1 MNARGATG
9 LTLTEKIVSRHLAG
23 ESGAKDVGRGAVA
36 RQGEYVLI
44 RPRRIMTHDNTSAV
58 IPKFDGLFGSGEA
71 AEIEDPSQIVL
82 ALDHDIQNH
91 TPENLG
97 RYAAIERFAARHG
110 LEFHR
115 AGSGIGHQLMIE
127 RRHIVPGSLVVAS
140 DSHANAYGALGALGA
155 PVVRTDAAVVWATG
169 RTWWAVPRVV
179 RVELRGTL
187 RAGVSG
193 KDVILALCGGWP
205 RDVENAAVE
214 FTGEGLRTLSISD
227 RIAIANMTT
236 EWGAIACVMEP
247 DERVREYLA
256 ERGVDD
262 GVWVSA
268 PMRADEGAVYAAM
281 IELDLELVEPTITG
295 PNRTD
300 MARPA
305 CEVERERIAIDA
317 AYLLSCVNARLPDLE
332 EAARVM
338 RGKRVHPRVRFYVA
352 AASAEVQREA
362 ERSGAWRTLIDA
374 GAIALPSG
382 CGPCIGLGEG
392 TLGPGETAIS
402 ATNRNFPG
410 RMGDRSASVYL
421 ASPAIVAASAVEGY
435 IAMPRAE
442 RTHHRGTENTE
453 KRGRGGE
460 EVQRGEP
467 RRAAEKSEEGTH
479 HRGTEGSER
488 KAKKDNRAEKSDGLS
503 TMIDARSIQ
512 SGLSLCSLC
521 LCGESSL
528 PRAILV
534 PESDVSTDAIYAG
547 RHTYRSGMTASEMAA
562 VVFENLDGPEI
573 GSVEPF
579 IGAGDVVL
587 AGRNFG
593 RGSSREQA
601 ATALKHRGIAA
612 VVAVSV
618 NATYLRNAINNGLL
632 VMECPGLERV
642 LEELAGVSAEA
653 RACGEIG
660 HARLGP
666 AVELDAESGT
676 LTLGEGAMV
685 LRVVPLAPFMREL
698 LEAGG
703 VEQWAK
709 RRRAHHRGTEGTE
722 GKGAGSMKRVA
733 PGARA
738 GLAAQDCGRGAVS

>member
-1 MNARGATG
+1 MSG

-23 ESGAKDVGRGAVA
+23 GRGDGVIA

-58 IPKFDGLFGSGEA
+58 IPKFEGLFDSREA
-71 AEIEDPSQIVL
+71 AEIEDPTQIVL

-97 RYAAIERFAARHG
+97 RYAAIERFARRHRV
-110 LEFHR
+110 EFHR

-127 RRHIVPGSLVVAS
+127 RGHVVPGSLVVAS
-140 DSHANAYGALGALGA
+140 DSHANAYGALGAVGA

-169 RTWWAVPRVV
+169 ETWWAVPRVV
-179 RVELRGTL
+179 RVELRGAL

-214 FTGEGLRTLSISD
+214 FTGEGLRSLRISD

-256 ERGVDD
+256 ERGVDE
-262 GVWVSA
+262 GAWAGA
-268 PMRADEGAVYAAM
+268 PVRADESARYATAV
-281 IELDLELVEPTITG
+281 ELDLATVEPTVTG

-300 MARPA
+300 LARPA
-305 CEVERERIAIDA
+305 REVERERIAIDA

-362 ERSGAWRTLIDA
+362 ERSGAWRVLMEA

-421 ASPAIVAASAVEGY
+421 ASPAIVAASAIEGY
-435 IAMPRAE
+435 IAMPRE
-442 RTHHRGTENTE
+442 DGTHHRDTESTE
-453 KRGRGGE
+453 KSGRGGE

-467 RRAAEKSEEGTH
+467 RRAAEKGEERTH
-479 HRGTEGSER
+479 HRGTEGTER
-488 KAKKDNRAEKSDGLS
+488 KTKKDNRAEKSDGLS

-521 LCGESSL
+521 LCGESSP

-547 RHTYRSGMTASEMAA
+547 RHT
-562 VVFENLDGPEI
+562 
-573 GSVEPF
+573 
-579 IGAGDVVL
+579 
-587 AGRNFG
+587 
-593 RGSSREQA
+593 
-601 ATALKHRGIAA
+601 
-612 VVAVSV
+612 
-618 NATYLRNAINNGLL
+618 
-632 VMECPGLERV
+632 
-642 LEELAGVSAEA
+642 
-653 RACGEIG
+653 
-660 HARLGP
+660 
-666 AVELDAESGT
+666 
-676 LTLGEGAMV
+676 
-685 LRVVPLAPFMREL
+685 
-698 LEAGG
+698 
-703 VEQWAK
+703 
-709 RRRAHHRGTEGTE
+709 
-722 GKGAGSMKRVA
+722 
-733 PGARA
+733 
-738 GLAAQDCGRGAVS
+738 

>member
-1 MNARGATG
+1 MSG

-23 ESGAKDVGRGAVA
+23 GRGDGVIA
-36 RQGEYVLI
+36 RQGAYVLI

-58 IPKFDGLFGSGEA
+58 IPKFEGLFEAREA
-71 AEIEDPSQIVL
+71 AEVHEPTQIVL
-82 ALDHDIQNH
+82 TLDHDIQNH

-97 RYAAIERFAARHG
+97 RYAAIERFAKRHG

-127 RRHIVPGSLVVAS
+127 RGHVVPGSLVVAS
-140 DSHANAYGALGALGA
+140 DSHANAYGALGAVGA

-169 RTWWAVPRVV
+169 VTWWAVPRVV

-214 FTGEGLRTLSISD
+214 FTGEGLRSLSISD

-256 ERGVDD
+256 GRGVDEGAWAD
-262 GVWVSA
+262 A
-268 PMRADEGAVYAAM
+268 PMRADEDARHAAT
-281 IELDLELVEPTITG
+281 IELDLSMLEPLITG

-300 MARPA
+300 VARPA

-317 AYLLSCVNARLPDLE
+317 AYLLSCVNARLPDLD

-338 RGKRVHPRVRFYVA
+338 RGKRVHPGVRFYVA
-352 AASAEVQREA
+352 AASAAVQREA
-362 ERSGAWRTLIDA
+362 ERSGAWRVLMET

-421 ASPAIVAASAVEGY
+421 ASPAIVAASAIEGY
-435 IAMPRAE
+435 IAMPE
-442 RTHHRGTENTE
+442 ETDRTHHRGTE
-453 KRGRGGE
+453 
-460 EVQRGEP
+460 
-467 RRAAEKSEEGTH
+467 GT
-479 HRGTEGSER
+479 ER
-488 KAKKDNRAEKSDGLS
+488 KATKNNWDEKSDGLGEVV
-503 TMIDARSIQ
+503 DARS
-512 SGLSLCSLC
+512 SLNGSSLCSLC
-521 LCGESSL
+521 LCGESPL

-547 RHTYRSGMTASEMAA
+547 RHTYRSGMTAEEMAR
-562 VVFENLDGPEI
+562 VVFENLDGAET
-573 GSVEPF
+573 GCVEPF
-579 IGAGDVVL
+579 IRAGDVLL

-601 ATALKHRGIAA
+601 ATALKCRGIAA

-632 VMECPGLERV
+632 VLECPALEGV
-642 LEELAGVSAEA
+642 LEEIAALSAEA
-653 RACGEIG
+653 RARGEIE

-666 AVELDAESGT
+666 AVALDAERGT
-676 LTLGEGAMV
+676 LTLGEGAAV
-685 LRVVPLAPFMREL
+685 LRVTPLAPFMREL

-709 RRRAHHRGTEGTE
+709 KKRTHHRGTEGTE
-722 GKGAGSMKRVA
+722 GKGGGSMKRVA
-733 PGARA
+733 QGALA
-738 GLAAQDCGRGAVS
+738 GLEAPDCGRGAAS